1 MTRLLDTNHA
11 IAILNADP
19 RLASRLEAAKAVGDT
34 FALTTTVLGELY
46 YGAQASERVAENL
59 AKPEALSAQLAL
71 YDFDAAAASEFGK
84 VKAELRRK
92 GRPIPSAD
100 AQIAAVARLNG
111 LVVLTDDIH
120 LHSVAGLT
128 VENWLRG

>member
-46 YGAQASERVAENL
+46 
-59 AKPEALSAQLAL
+59 
-71 YDFDAAAASEFGK
+71 
-84 VKAELRRK
+84 
-92 GRPIPSAD
+92 
-100 AQIAAVARLNG
+100 
-111 LVVLTDDIH
+111 
-120 LHSVAGLT
+120 
-128 VENWLRG
+128 